1 MDLLRLPWNGG
12 NQRRRQFPI
21 DQLFRQNDRA
31 APPQAQNDRG
41 DRGDRGGGG
50 FLHPMERDDSFF
62 QMPSKESKVT
72 SPLQKVLDG
81 TYSLCM
87 TYGSLNQII

>member
-21 DQLFRQNDRA
+21 DQLFRRDDRVIH
-31 APPQAQNDRG
+31 Q
-41 DRGDRGGGG
+41 DRGGG
-50 FLHPMERDDSFF
+50 FVQPMDGAENLF
-62 QMPSKESKVT
+62 QIPSKESKVT

-81 TYSLCM
+81 K
-87 TYGSLNQII
+87 